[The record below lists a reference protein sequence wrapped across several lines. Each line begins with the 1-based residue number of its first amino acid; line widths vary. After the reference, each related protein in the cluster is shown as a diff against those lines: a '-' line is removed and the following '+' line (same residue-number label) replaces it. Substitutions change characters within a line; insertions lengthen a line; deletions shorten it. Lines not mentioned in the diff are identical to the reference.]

1 MKNLFLTFLF
11 SLVMLNA
18 VAQGSGETCHFG
30 ISFEISNNPSWGY
43 GEPIVLSVDPNSP
56 AEAAGIQPGDIIM
69 EINGAA
75 TYLRNYETINS
86 WLFNG
91 KANYAIFTIRNLSNY
106 FREYELP
113 RKCRSNLSLDEG
125 DLASSFSFY
134 SLEDTQERTFVL
146 PLTITANP
154 KVDYS
159 DYHTFQFIED
169 KSAPAVDQY
178 VKTQLINALK
188 EKGLT
193 VADKDPDI
201 LIQTSYS
208 YKANPKYNPG
218 RAHAYKNTWRFDP
231 VAKKMTL
238 LPILAGEDA
247 NAETGGQF
255 VLELGIRFYDK
266 KYVDTEKMT
275 LIWESNIREYLTQQY
290 ALEEYVK
297 VHLPLILMQFPYST
311 NKAGCKYV
319 ASFKRYNYT
328 GICYNMDNM
337 KIITDVD
344 RGSPAYNAGI
354 RPGMTVERI
363 NDMKFNF
370 SKNDIV
376 NGYKRFLVET
386 MKYRNP
392 NTRFVDAN
400 GYPDCMYWNREDYKK
415 IEKALGNVIYA
426 PIFNYLYNFEKYIP
440 SKSDNSLIIE
450 TSSKVYSVRPEVKSS
465 VSIRTM

>member
-1 MKNLFLTFLF
+1 MKKLLLTFVF
-11 SLVMLNA
+11 SLIMLN
-18 VAQGSGETCHFG
+18 VIGQGSGETCHFG
-30 ISFEISNNPSWGY
+30 MSFEISNNPSWGY
-43 GEPIVLSVDPNSP
+43 GEPVVLSVDPNSP

-86 WLFNG
+86 WLFND
-91 KANYAIFTIRNLSNY
+91 KSSYAIFTIRNLNNY
-106 FREYELP
+106 FKEYELP
-113 RKCRSNLSLDEG
+113 RKCRSNLSLDEA

-134 SLEDTQERTFVL
+134 SLEDTQDRVFVL
-146 PLTITANP
+146 PVTINTNS

-169 KSAPAVDQY
+169 QNAPSVDAY
-178 VKTQLINALK
+178 IKAQLISALK
-188 EKGLT
+188 EKGLSHT
-193 VADKDPDI
+193 DKDPD
-201 LIQTSYS
+201 LLVQTSYA

-218 RAHAYKNTWRFDP
+218 RENPYKSSWRFDP
-231 VAKKMTL
+231 VTKKMVL

-247 NAETGGQF
+247 NAENGGQF

-266 KYVDTEKMT
+266 KYVDPDKMT
-275 LIWESNIREYLTQQY
+275 LIWESKAREFLTQQY

-297 VHLPLILMQFPYST
+297 VHLPLILMQFPYSA
-311 NKAGCKYV
+311 NKTSCKYV

-337 KIITDVD
+337 KVITDVD
-344 RGSPAYNAGI
+344 KGSPAYNAGI

-370 SKNDIV
+370 TKDDIV
-376 NGYKRFLVET
+376 SGYKRFLVET

-392 NTRFVDAN
+392 HSRFVDAN
-400 GYPDCMYWNREDYKK
+400 GYPDCMYWNRDDYKK
-415 IEKALGNVIYA
+415 VEKALDNIIYA
-426 PIFNYLYNFEKYIP
+426 PVFNYLYGFQKYVP
-440 SKSDNSLIIE
+440 SRSDNTMIIE
-450 TSSKVYSVRPEVKSS
+450 TSSKVYSVKPEIKTS
-465 VSIRTM
+465 VSIRAL